1 MSPNPTASKSLQI
14 VQDVKTRWNSVF
26 FMIERLLELRWPI
39 CAVLSDVNVTKRNDR
54 YLDLKQEQWDLLQEL
69 KDVLH
74 PLQVATTYLSSEFNI
89 SISSL
94 LPVVHGMIKNLQP
107 KESDSVAIKDFKKL
121 VVQQIRKRWNIDGV
135 DPTNPNA
142 SLLATVLDPR
152 FKNVKFL
159 NRVQH
164 SQLEESL
171 AQLIV
176 VPENSLSN
184 DSSSSQLSSNKKS
197 ALDLLLGDADD
208 YLEESRPETN
218 PAIETVRNYLADRIP
233 SRESSPL
240 DWWKINSHRF
250 ILLACLAR
258 KYLSIPATSTPS
270 ERIFSCAGLIVNRL
284 RSSLNPD
291 HVDMLVFL
299 NKNYD
304 LF

>member
-1 MSPNPTASKSLQI
+1 MSPNATVSKPLQI
-14 VQDVKTRWNSVF
+14 VQDVKTRWNSVY

-54 YLDLKQEQWDLLQEL
+54 YLDLKQEQWNLLQEL

-74 PLQVATTYLSSEFNI
+74 PLQVATTYLSSEFNV

-121 VVQQIRKRWNIDGV
+121 VLQQIRKRWNIDGV
-135 DPTNPNA
+135 DPTNPSA

-159 NRVQH
+159 NRAQH

-171 AQLIV
+171 AQLII
-176 VPENSLSN
+176 VPENNTSNDTDCQLSN
-184 DSSSSQLSSNKKS
+184 NNKS
-197 ALDLLLGDADD
+197 ALDLLLGDD
-208 YLEESRPETN
+208 YSEESRPETN
-218 PAIETVRNYLADRIP
+218 PAIETVRDYLADRIP

-240 DWWKINSHRF
+240 DWWKMNSHRF